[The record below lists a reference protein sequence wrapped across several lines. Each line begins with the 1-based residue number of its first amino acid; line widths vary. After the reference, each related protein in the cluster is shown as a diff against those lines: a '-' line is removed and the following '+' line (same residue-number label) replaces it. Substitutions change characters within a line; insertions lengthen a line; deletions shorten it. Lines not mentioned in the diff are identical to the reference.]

1 MKRRIRV
8 LVVDD
13 SALMRKYLRKILEE
27 DPGLEVVEMA
37 RDGEEAVE
45 KNLALRPDVITLDLN
60 MPKMDG
66 LTALQYIMHTAPCPV
81 VVVSSLTQRGA
92 LATFEAFELGAVECV
107 AKPEGTVSLGIDQVG
122 EEIRRKVRAAAQA
135 KVKSRAPVSGRQRAA
150 PPRKPAVSPGASF
163 EKVVVIGVSTG
174 GPKTLGEVLPRL
186 PGDLPAPVVVVQ
198 HMPEGFTRYFA
209 VRLNE
214 TCALH
219 VKEAEDGE
227 PLTRG
232 SIVVARGG
240 YHLKFSRGTGKRELV
255 VRLSREPRGSLYIPS
270 VGVTLQSLR
279 QLVKDDQIVGVM
291 LTGMGSDGADEMA
304 LIKRGGGRTIA
315 ESEETAVVWGM
326 PREVWER
333 GGAEVLAPAYEIPRL
348 IVDAVEGRKLERSKG
363 APGFA

>member
-122 EEIRRKVRAAAQA
+122 EEIRRKVRAAARA
-135 KVKSRAPVSGRQRAA
+135 KVKSRVPVSGRQRAA
-150 PPRKPAVSPGASF
+150 APRKPSVSPGASF

-174 GPKTLGEVLPRL
+174 GPKTLGEVLPQL

-209 VRLNE
+209 SRLNE

-227 PLTRG
+227 PLMRG
-232 SIVVARGG
+232 LIVVARGG
-240 YHLKFSRGTGKRELV
+240 YHLKFSRGAGKKELV
-255 VRLSREPRGSLYIPS
+255 VRLSREPRGSLYVPS

-304 LIKRGGGRTIA
+304 LIKRGGGHTIA

-363 APGFA
+363 TPGFA

>member
-1 MKRRIRV
+1 MRRIRV

-27 DPGLEVVEMA
+27 DPGFEVVEMA

-66 LTALQYIMHTAPCPV
+66 LTALQYIMHAAPCPV

-122 EEIRRKVRAAAQA
+122 EEIRRKVKAAARA
-135 KVKSRAPVSGRQRAA
+135 NLKNYASVSRGRQRAA
-150 PPRKPAVSPGASF
+150 APRKPAVSSSSSF

-209 VRLNE
+209 SRLNE
-214 TCALH
+214 ACALH

-227 PLTRG
+227 PLARG

-240 YHLKFSRGTGKRELV
+240 CHLKFSRGAGKRELV
-255 VRLSREPRGSLYIPS
+255 TRLSREPRGSLYVPS

-279 QLVKDDQIVGVM
+279 QFVKDNQIVGVM

-333 GGAEVLAPAYEIPRL
+333 GGAGVLAPAYEIPRL
-348 IVDAVEGRKLERSKG
+348 IVNAVEGKNFEGFKG
-363 APGFA
+363 TSGFA